1 MDYIRRSLDIV
12 QGIIET
18 DKNSFEHALNEL
30 KNRKQELTPLFNE
43 CALKDIRMI
52 EICPELNNEWN
63 EIILTLIKH
72 ESSTI

>member
-30 KNRKQELTPLFNE
+30 KRRKEELTPLFKE
-43 CALKDIRMI
+43 WSDKGLSMK
-52 EICPELNNEWN
+52 EICNELNDEWN
-63 EIILTLIKH
+63 EIVLTIKGR
-72 ESSTI
+72 